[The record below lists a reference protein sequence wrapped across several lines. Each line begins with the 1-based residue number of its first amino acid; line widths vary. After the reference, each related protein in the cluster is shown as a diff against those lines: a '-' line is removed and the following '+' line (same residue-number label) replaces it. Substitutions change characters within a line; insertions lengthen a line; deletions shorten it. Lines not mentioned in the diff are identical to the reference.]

1 MNLSEIKSEKQNIL
15 YGLGWTSL
23 STLINGLTQ
32 ILRLS
37 VLSRF
42 LTKEEFGIVAILT
55 FILGLTQIF
64 SDLGFSASIMSQKNL
79 SRNDFL
85 NLYWCQFAVYNIV
98 MIAIISLSPLIA
110 DFYQSPILTILIP
123 LIMLDFLF
131 ISLGRLYDTV
141 LQKNMQFKR

>member
-1 MNLSEIKSEKQNIL
+1 MMNLSEIKSEKQNIL

-55 FILGLTQIF
+55 FI
-64 SDLGFSASIMSQKNL
+64 
-79 SRNDFL
+79 
-85 NLYWCQFAVYNIV
+85 
-98 MIAIISLSPLIA
+98 
-110 DFYQSPILTILIP
+110 
-123 LIMLDFLF
+123 
-131 ISLGRLYDTV
+131 
-141 LQKNMQFKR
+141 